1 MRHRK
6 LRITALA
13 ALALLPAMTVQAQT
27 QQVNGRL
34 TTLEGLTLYTFDN
47 DATVPGK
54 SACSGPCLSMWTP
67 LYAKD
72 ADKANGDHGFVVRD
86 DGRRQWTY
94 KGRPLY
100 TWYNDKKPGD
110 TDGDGLRQTW
120 HVARP

>member
-6 LRITALA
+6 LRLFALA
-13 ALALLPAMTVQAQT
+13 ALALLIAAPAQAQT
-27 QQVNGRL
+27 RQLNGLL
-34 TTLEGLTLYTFDN
+34 TNLDGLTLYTFDN

-54 SACSGPCLSMWTP
+54 SACAGACLSMWTP

-72 ADKANGDHGFVVRD
+72 ADKTAGDYGFVTRD

-94 KGRPLY
+94 KGKPLY

-110 TDGDGLRQTW
+110 TDSDGLRQAW